1 MKDIMADPK
10 VFHGRIGAAYDT
22 LEKWTKS
29 TKVLVKGEIAIAVD
43 TAGEYHI
50 KVGDGT
56 KTFASLEYATL
67 TATEIKEII
76 KTLTEDH
83 VNKIDTITVNGVKVD
98 PDEKKNVEITIP
110 AASEYEVG
118 AVANETAGADVQF
131 KKDGEVANTV
141 TIVGD
146 ENTTVSVDAGKVKI
160 STPAYDD
167 TDVKGR
173 LDTAEK
179 AITTLNGDETTDG
192 SVKKITAD
200 AVASIVAGAPE
211 DFDTL
216 KEISDWIS
224 THKSDASAMNSAI
237 TELEKVTALPEGS
250 GQTTLVG
257 YVDDAIKKADTSA
270 KVAEDIATAKQGAI
284 DAAKTYSDSL
294 ADNYATAAQ
303 GTKADSAIQSV
314 KINGTAV
321 DVAEDKSVNLTL
333 TLDDIAEGTQEFVI
347 YGGDAGVTE

>member
-1 MKDIMADPK
+1 MADPK
-10 VFHGRIGAAYDT
+10 VFHGRLGAAYDT

-50 KVGDGT
+50 KVGDGV
-56 KTFASLEYATL
+56 KTFANLEYATL

-76 KTLTEDH
+76 KTLTESH
-83 VNKIDTITVNGVKVD
+83 VNKIESITVNGAKVD
-98 PDEKKNVEITIP
+98 PDDQKNVVITIP
-110 AASEYEVG
+110 AASEYAVD

-131 KKDGEVANTV
+131 KKDGEVADTV

-146 ENTTVSVDAGKVKI
+146 ANTTVSVEDGKVKI

-167 TDVKGR
+167 SDVKGR
-173 LDTAEK
+173 LDTAEA
-179 AITTLNGDETTDG
+179 AITTLNGDEKTDG

-200 AVASIVAGAPE
+200 AVASIVADAPE

-237 TELEKVTALPEGS
+237 SDLEKVTALPEGTD
-250 GQTTLVG
+250 QTTLVG
-257 YVDDAIKKADTSA
+257 YVDEAIKNADASEA
-270 KVAEDIATAKQGAI
+270 IAGNIATAKQEAI
-284 DAAKTYSDSL
+284 DAAKTYSDGL
-294 ADNYATAAQ
+294 AVNYATAAQ
-303 GTKADSAIQSV
+303 GTKADSAIQTV
-314 KINGTAV
+314 KVNGKAV

-333 TLDDIAEGTQEFVI
+333 TLDDIAEGTQEFII

>member
-1 MKDIMADPK
+1 MAEPK

-29 TKVLVKGEIAIAVD
+29 TKVLVKGEIAVAVD

-56 KTFASLEYATL
+56 KTFANLEYATL
-67 TATEIKEII
+67 SKTEIKEII
-76 KTLTEDH
+76 KALTEDH
-83 VNKIDTITVNGVKVD
+83 VNKIDTITVNGVNVA

-110 AASEYEVG
+110 AASTYEVG
-118 AVANETAGADVQF
+118 TVANETAGADVQF
-131 KKDGEVANTV
+131 KKDGAVANTV

-146 ENTTVSVDAGKVKI
+146 QNTTVSVDAGKVKI
-160 STPAYDD
+160 STPTYDD
-167 TDVKGR
+167 TGVKGR
-173 LDTAEK
+173 LDTAEQ
-179 AITTLNGDETTDG
+179 AITKLNGDETTDG

-216 KEISDWIS
+216 KELSDWIS
-224 THKSDASAMNSAI
+224 SHENDASAMNSSI
-237 TELEKVTALPEGS
+237 TDLKKVTALPEGS
-250 GQTTLVG
+250 AQTTLVG

-270 KVAEDIATAKQGAI
+270 KVAEDIAAAKQDAIDTAKS
-284 DAAKTYSDSL
+284 YSDGL
-294 ADNYATAAQ
+294 AVNYATAAQ

-314 KINGTAV
+314 KINGTV
-321 DVAEDKSVNLTL
+321 VEIAEDKSVNLAL
-333 TLDDIAEGTQEFVI
+333 TMDDIAEGTNEFVI

>member
-1 MKDIMADPK
+1 MKDIMADLK

-67 TATEIKEII
+67 TGTEIKEII
-76 KTLTEDH
+76 KTLTDGY
-83 VNKIDTITVNGVKVD
+83 VNKIESITVNGVKVN
-98 PDEKKNVEITIP
+98 PDEEKNVEIAIP
-110 AASEYEVG
+110 AASTYEVG
-118 AVANETAGADVQF
+118 AVANDTAGADVQF
-131 KKDGEVANTV
+131 KKDGTVANTV

-167 TDVKGR
+167 TGVKGR
-173 LDTAEK
+173 LDATEK
-179 AITTLNGDETTDG
+179 AITTLNGNETTDG

-216 KEISDWIS
+216 KELSDWIS
-224 THKSDASAMNSAI
+224 SHENDASAMNSAI
-237 TELEKVTALPEGS
+237 TDLKKVTALPEGS
-250 GQTTLVG
+250 AQTTLVG
-257 YVDDAIKKADTSA
+257 YVDDAIQKADTST
-270 KVAEDIATAKQGAI
+270 KVAEDIAAAKQGAI
-284 DAAKTYSDSL
+284 DDAKAYSDSL
-294 ADNYATAAQ
+294 AVNYATAAQ

-321 DVAEDKSVNLTL
+321 EIAEDKSVNIAL
-333 TLDDIAEGTQEFVI
+333 TLDDIAEGTNEFVI